1 MARTMAS
8 SRMLYLPR
16 VAFADDVNIM
26 SHVIE
31 GDVIYNNGHLKGRLS
46 EVGMWQRTL
55 PEWEIFSIATDRGF
69 QYEAGQQGLLAY
81 YSLEEAA
88 GDLVYD
94 ITTPSLENYG
104 ILVNG
109 PMWVVDV
116 AQHGWHPTLFNPMP
130 PPPPAPPPYPP
141 APLPPPPPPPYP
153 PPPPCPPN
161 PAPPPTPPPPPLPP
175 PSEPATATKR
185 TSTLSLPRIPPPSP
199 GPPPPP
205 RHHLS
210 HPPPMPPPP
219 PSPAAPPPPPPPPP
233 SAPPPH
239 PPPPAPPNALWCLDF
254 DGITNYLLL
263 PAIPQVSCVDIW
275 LWQDSQQPNVQAYL
289 LDARYG
295 LTNGFFSSSSIGSDW
310 AEIYV
315 DGQPADLSFGSIP
328 LGRWAHLHIVS
339 SRPFKDDM
347 TLMARS
353 TGGDDQYSLNCLRGR
368 VSEAYVWDRV
378 LSAEE
383 VEIIAKGFNYLN
395 PGPGLLAYYNFEEG
409 GGNRVYDI
417 TFQQAYGN
425 LLNGPIWAPGAAE
438 SSGWNVH
445 SLVPVMFEGKD
456 EYLLISAPAGCIGVS
471 FWLRLT
477 QFQYTDLTTSIVY
490 LLYGEVA
497 LGETSVRGLNDPY
510 FSNGVAGGVWSE
522 MYVDGRAVAVTW
534 TSLASEDE
542 PWHHV
547 HLTASVAVAYNF
559 TFMGTRIRP
568 EGGTGPCLRGSIGE
582 VYMWGGEF
590 GLLPDEVAA
599 LSEGYNQGYVD
610 PSRPLLTWYAM
621 EEAQGVVVMDYFD
634 VGLDGL
640 LINGPPSPP
649 LPVVLNTAYA
659 RVRFPDADLAAL
671 SLGEFGAEVTK
682 VYTSLACGAAT
693 DDDTTIL
700 AVRGGS
706 VVVESTTAFLIL
718 NDAEE
723 FVRALECCAADA
735 FAQMAYFDAL
745 GTVEVLG
752 ALVLANSVQPP
763 PPTDQAGQDGE
774 SEGKRMNA
782 WIWILLAIG
791 AAFLLGIIGGLIFR
805 QRSSIGHPE
814 STTGSPHHKL
824 ENESSWEIDGIQ
836 MGDSQRSSGG

>member
-1 MARTMAS
+1 
-8 SRMLYLPR
+8 
-16 VAFADDVNIM
+16 
-26 SHVIE
+26 
-31 GDVIYNNGHLKGRLS
+31 
-46 EVGMWQRTL
+46 
-55 PEWEIFSIATDRGF
+55 
-69 QYEAGQQGLLAY
+69 
-81 YSLEEAA
+81 
-88 GDLVYD
+88 
-94 ITTPSLENYG
+94 
-104 ILVNG
+104 
-109 PMWVVDV
+109 
-116 AQHGWHPTLFNPMP
+116 
-130 PPPPAPPPYPP
+130 
-141 APLPPPPPPPYP
+141 
-153 PPPPCPPN
+153 
-161 PAPPPTPPPPPLPP
+161 
-175 PSEPATATKR
+175 
-185 TSTLSLPRIPPPSP
+185 
-199 GPPPPP
+199 
-205 RHHLS
+205 
-210 HPPPMPPPP
+210 
-219 PSPAAPPPPPPPPP
+219 
-233 SAPPPH
+233 
-239 PPPPAPPNALWCLDF
+239 
-254 DGITNYLLL
+254 
-263 PAIPQVSCVDIW
+263 
-275 LWQDSQQPNVQAYL
+275 
-289 LDARYG
+289 
-295 LTNGFFSSSSIGSDW
+295 
-310 AEIYV
+310 
-315 DGQPADLSFGSIP
+315 
-328 LGRWAHLHIVS
+328 
-339 SRPFKDDM
+339 M

-438 SSGWNVH
+438 SS
-445 SLVPVMFEGKD
+445 
-456 EYLLISAPAGCIGVS
+456 GCIGVS

-559 TFMGTRIRP
+559 TFMGTRIRRAWP
-568 EGGTGPCLRGSIGE
+568 SVTTFLAARALSVPGPATSDFQVGRACVWCHRVGNPTAQLGFHVKRVGAEGGTGPCLRGSIGE

-610 PSRPLLTWYAM
+610 PSRPLLTWLASTRRFGIFHGGFAAIVSSGNKDVNAYLLFDPNACFRYAM

-763 PPTDQAGQDGE
+763 PPTDQAGQDG
-774 SEGKRMNA
+774 
-782 WIWILLAIG
+782 
-791 AAFLLGIIGGLIFR
+791 
-805 QRSSIGHPE
+805 
-814 STTGSPHHKL
+814 KL
-824 ENESSWEIDGIQ
+824 Q
-836 MGDSQRSSGG
+836 PQCTM